1 MKILHITDL
10 HLNNTDFIASRL
22 EALTNALSKYNF
34 DVCLLT
40 GDLKNWNNQ
49 LWKKPLEFVNTLV
62 EKLNI
67 SNLIV
72 VPGNHDLVSGN
83 AFNFN
88 RRTRDC
94 TIYQSEKADYIEQAQ
109 KQYKTFEEQFIAG
122 IKGIKVVH
130 PGLDH
135 KVISIGEINFV
146 VINSVFAFCAEEKN
160 NTRSCPFCFNCKAL
174 SALLN
179 VGEISKTNSVA
190 VSHVPFDDIDSCFNV
205 YDYDDEHLC
214 KKQLESKLF
223 CCFAGHEHTKNNEF
237 YKVVGAKHFLDSK
250 FNCAIYDMDTDG
262 GKITSIKTSV
272 VFYDNRQHRSNN
284 FTIGLDN
291 KALQEIYEASKN
303 NLKPQLFGLNIK
315 ENDEDIIKNSAID
328 KNILKINGFEYSR
341 HCLDTVFSAVCEMN
355 TLNGGRVVAT
365 NRFNNSSAVCD
376 EIIKIMDNSEFNL
389 EAHNKHNKLF
399 IPVTIKGR
407 LGAGKSTFL
416 NVLYWEMLLRQ
427 RKSFEYIPIMIN
439 FADMSAKQL
448 GELIGNI
455 KSFSAT
461 YGKSV
466 YVLIDGLDNC
476 QIYNNENAENLWRQ
490 IESLKGIDCKFMLCI
505 NQHYK
510 SFLEKNANHRDVFQ
524 FINNNKTSKYLLY
537 LRPISYVDKV
547 FHYQKCRNG
556 LFCKKDSIQ
565 AKTDQFFK
573 NYILSYFSLSQYSDK
588 SKEEA
593 LYEFIKTNETLN
605 IDFNLLHS
613 FRINLIDRSK
623 KNYDNICSLYFSSR
637 DEESLQCAAVTYMTT
652 NKCMLESE
660 FSLLKSHNIIN
671 FAFAKN
677 LIAQLKIYKNIYNSI
692 IFQSKTNTTISQTS
706 VLPRSYFNT
715 ELNGFLK
722 ICIEGINNKEEI
734 QKNIVKAI
742 TTAINDKR
750 QLHYIAIAQLIY
762 ILRYTDVDPHELENL
777 VKAIKKS
784 INIKNE
790 KNPSN
795 YAKDNYLIA
804 LRTLQITEIYHK
816 KISVYEYLQDL
827 IENKKKLEIN
837 RQFSLFYYGDRDSLN
852 IASNEYYKTFSRLYY
867 RINKHLV
874 DDGYGENYLG
884 YIEFDLFTIC
894 NIVQVNAQKIIYSTD
909 DPRKTYLYNTIAM
922 LYDLLKVYCKN
933 AKVSKENLRTY
944 YYFYSLKNDFG
955 HLLIRYYD
963 AERKAGKPISET
975 LIKNHIE
982 SDDKIGFLRDLISI
996 PFNNKAWIDMLIK
1009 MDGITSELR
1018 SGWKDRI
1025 TLNNVRHESVA
1036 EHTFSSMLISWFIS
1050 DAHSKLRE
1058 KLLVLLFL
1066 HDLAEAYYGDVAIG
1080 DKEHY
1085 SITQDRVIATTLAFV
1100 YLCTYDGYP
1109 NWFNYA
1115 DSIIGYVFPQNQQL
1129 ISNDNSATAKIV
1141 KIIDRLQLGIKLIEY
1156 SDNIT
1161 ITHER
1166 FAEFY
1171 KEIKDL
1177 DVAIDSSLTALKN
1190 DIIAKLDNM
1199 KNQIESM

>member
-1 MKILHITDL
+1 MKILHISDL
-10 HLNNTDFIASRL
+10 HLKNTDFIKDRL
-22 EALTNALSKYNF
+22 NALIAALSDYRF

-40 GDLKNWNNQ
+40 GDLKNWDNQ
-49 LWKKPLEFVNTLV
+49 LWDKPLEFVNTLI
-62 EKLNI
+62 ENLSI
-67 SNLIV
+67 GNLIV

-83 AFNFN
+83 PFNFN
-88 RRTRDC
+88 KRTREC
-94 TIYQSEKADYIEQAQ
+94 AIYQSNKADYIEQDS
-109 KQYKTFEEQFIAG
+109 KQYSLFEEQFIAR

-130 PGLDH
+130 PGLNHNILD
-135 KVISIGEINFV
+135 IGGINFV
-146 VINSVFAFCAEEKN
+146 VINSVFAFCADEN
-160 NTRSCPFCFNCKAL
+160 NNMRSCPFCFNCKAL

-179 VGEISKTNSVA
+179 GGEISKTNSVA

-214 KKQLESKLF
+214 KTQLEGKLF

-237 YKVVGAKHFLDSK
+237 YKVVGAKHFLDPK
-250 FNCAIYDMDTDG
+250 FNCAIYDMDTDD
-262 GKITSIKTSV
+262 GKIVSIKTSV
-272 VFYDNRQHRSNN
+272 VFYDCLHHRNN

-291 KALQEIYEASKN
+291 NALQEIYEASKN
-303 NLKPQLFGLNIK
+303 SLKPQLFGRNIK

-328 KNILKINGFEYSR
+328 KNVLKINGFEYDR
-341 HCLDTVFSAVCEMN
+341 HNLETVFSAVCELN
-355 TLNGGRVVAT
+355 TLKDGRVVAT
-365 NRFNNSSAVCD
+365 NKFFSDSSGVSD
-376 EIIKIMDNSEFNL
+376 EIIKIMNNSEFNL
-389 EAHNKHNKLF
+389 EAHNKRNKLF
-399 IPVTIKGR
+399 IPITIKGR
-407 LGAGKSTFL
+407 MGVGKSTFL
-416 NVLYWEMLLRQ
+416 NVLYWEMLLCQ
-427 RKSFEYIPIMIN
+427 RRSFEYIPIMIN
-439 FADMSAKQL
+439 FADISAKQL
-448 GELIGNI
+448 GEFIDKI
-455 KSFSAT
+455 KSFSAI

-490 IESLKGIDCKFMLCI
+490 IELLKGIDCKIMLCI

-556 LFCKKDSIQ
+556 LFRKKKYSIQ
-565 AKTDQFFK
+565 TKTDQFFK
-573 NYILSYFSLSQYSDK
+573 NYIHSYFSLSQCNDK

-593 LYEFIKTNETLN
+593 LYEFIKTNETLYL
-605 IDFNLLHS
+605 DFNLLHS
-613 FRINLIDRSK
+613 FRINLINRSK

-637 DEESLQCAAVTYMTT
+637 DEESVQCAAVTYMTT
-652 NKCMLESE
+652 NKCMLKSE

-677 LIAQLKIYKNIYNSI
+677 LIAQLKSYKNIYNSI
-692 IFQSKTNTTISQTS
+692 IFQSKTNTTTSQTS

-734 QKNIVKAI
+734 QKNIVRAI
-742 TTAINDKR
+742 TTAIKDKR
-750 QLHYIAIAQLIY
+750 QLSYIAIAQLIY

-777 VKAIKKS
+777 VKTIKKS

-790 KNPSN
+790 INPSN
-795 YAKDNYLIA
+795 HAKDNYLIA

-816 KISVYEYLQDL
+816 KISVYNYLQEL

-852 IASNEYYKTFSRLYY
+852 IVSNEYFKTFSRLYY
-867 RINKHLV
+867 RIYKHFGN
-874 DDGYGENYLG
+874 DGWGEKYLG
-884 YIEFDLFTIC
+884 HIEFDLFTIC
-894 NIVQVNAQKIIYSTD
+894 NIVQVNAQKIICTAD
-909 DPRKTYLYNTIAM
+909 DPRKNYLYNTIAM
-922 LYDLLKVYCKN
+922 LYALLKDYCKT

-963 AERKAGKPISET
+963 AEKKSAT
-975 LIKNHIE
+975 HIE
-982 SDDKIGFLRDLISI
+982 KHIEKGDIEILRDLISI
-996 PFNNKAWIDMLIK
+996 PFNNNAWIDILIK
-1009 MDGITSELR
+1009 MDGITGELR
-1018 SGWKDRI
+1018 SGWSDRI
-1025 TLNNVRHESVA
+1025 ILNNMRHESVA

-1058 KLLVLLFL
+1058 KLLVLLLL

-1080 DKEHY
+1080 DNERY
-1085 SITQDRVIATTLAFV
+1085 SDTQKRVEATTLALV
-1100 YLCTYDGYP
+1100 YLCTYNGYP
-1109 NWFNYA
+1109 NWSTYA
-1115 DSIIGYVFPQNQQL
+1115 DLIIGYICPERQQL
-1129 ISNDNSATAKIV
+1129 ISNDNSTAARIV
-1141 KIIDRLQLGIKLIEY
+1141 KVIDRLQLGLKLMEY
-1156 SDNIT
+1156 DDHIT
-1161 ITHER
+1161 IPYER
-1166 FAEFY
+1166 FMEFY
-1171 KEIKDL
+1171 NEIEDM
-1177 DVAIDSSLTALKN
+1177 DVTIDNSLIALKN

-1199 KNQIESM
+1199 KNKIENM